1 MRKFIIASHHRF
13 AAGLKDTVEFVTGFK
28 PIYDL
33 SAYVDDED
41 IGNQI
46 NQIMNH
52 ISTEDEVFIFT
63 DMAGG
68 SVTQKFWPFI
78 AKNIHLI
85 CGMNLPLI
93 MACALLD
100 ETPLNAEEVSELVLE
115 SREQIIYLNQVDIE
129 DGCDDE

>member
-78 AKNIHLI
+78 AKNVHLI

-100 ETPLNAEEVSELVLE
+100 ETPLSAEEVNELVLE

>member
-78 AKNIHLI
+78 AKNVHLI

-100 ETPLNAEEVSELVLE
+100 ETPLSAEEVSELVQE

-129 DGCDDE
+129 DGSDDE

>member
-13 AAGLKDTVEFVTGFK
+13 ASGLKDTVEFVTGFK

-33 SAYVDDED
+33 SAYIDDED

-46 NQIMNH
+46 NHIMSH
-52 ISTEDEVFIFT
+52 ISANDEVFIFT
-63 DMAGG
+63 DMAGS
-68 SVTQKFWPFI
+68 SVTQKFWPYI
-78 AKNIHLI
+78 AEHVHLI

-100 ETPLNAEEVSELVLE
+100 ETPLSAQEVADLVSE
-115 SREQIIYLNQVDIE
+115 SREQIIYLNQVEIE

>member
-78 AKNIHLI
+78 AKNVHLI

-100 ETPLNAEEVSELVLE
+100 ETPLSAEEVSELVLE

>member
-28 PIYDL
+28 PIYNL

-78 AKNIHLI
+78 AKNVHLI

-100 ETPLNAEEVSELVLE
+100 ETPLSAEEVSELVLE